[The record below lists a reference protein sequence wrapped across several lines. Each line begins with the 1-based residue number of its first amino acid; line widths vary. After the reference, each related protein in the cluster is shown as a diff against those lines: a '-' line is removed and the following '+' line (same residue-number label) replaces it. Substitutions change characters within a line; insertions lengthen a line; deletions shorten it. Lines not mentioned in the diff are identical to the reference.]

1 MKHTFILIV
10 LVFLLGA
17 CAPQSQFN
25 LTSSMPLEEV
35 SDLETRYASVEK
47 LLREMQASRK
57 IFSDAEWRSLLNV
70 DATIDMLIARI
81 NNIMKFQT
89 TTVSMQEIEFL
100 WGLSTSGYTD
110 ARKVIFAHWSAFTPA
125 TQLTL
130 MNFDVKAETM
140 STFVTELMKN
150 PTNDNMTQALTVIAG
165 IINVAVKMLG
175 VAI

>member
-1 MKHTFILIV
+1 MKHILIIV
-10 LVFLLGA
+10 LILMFSG

-25 LTSSMPLEEV
+25 LNSSMPLEEV
-35 SDLETRYASVEK
+35 ADLETRYASVEK
-47 LLREMQASRK
+47 LMREMQLNRK
-57 IFSDAEWRSLLNV
+57 VFSESEWRTLLNV

-110 ARKVIFAHWSAFTPA
+110 ARKVIYAHWGAFTPA
-125 TQLTL
+125 TKLTL
-130 MNFDVKAETM
+130 TNFDVKAETM
-140 STFVTELMKN
+140 STFITELMKN
-150 PTNDNMTQALTVIAG
+150 PTDDSMTQALTVITG
-165 IINVAVKMLG
+165 ILNVAVKMLG

>member
-1 MKHTFILIV
+1 MKIFAVIICV
-10 LVFLLGA
+10 LLLSG
-17 CAPQSQFN
+17 CATQSQFN

-35 SDLETRYASVEK
+35 SDLETRYASTET
-47 LLREMQASRK
+47 LLRKMQDDRK
-57 IFSDAEWRSLLNV
+57 VFSESEWRTLLNV

-81 NNIMKFQT
+81 NNMMKFQD
-89 TTVSMQEIEFL
+89 TTVSMGEIEFL

-110 ARKVIFAHWSAFTPA
+110 ARGVIYAHWDKFTPA

-130 MNFDVKAETM
+130 TNFDVKAEVM
-140 STFVTELMKN
+140 STFITELMEN
-150 PTNDNMTQALTVIAG
+150 PTNDNMTQALTVITG

>member
-1 MKHTFILIV
+1 MRTFIISLFTV
-10 LVFLLGA
+10 LVLTS

-25 LTSSMPLEEV
+25 LNNSMPLKEV

-47 LLREMQASRK
+47 LIRKMQNDRGT
-57 IFSDAEWRSLLNV
+57 FSESEWRSLLNV

-100 WGLSTSGYTD
+100 WGLSTSGYTE
-110 ARKVIFAHWSAFTPA
+110 AREVIYAHWSSFTPS

-130 MNFDVKAETM
+130 TNFDVKAETM
-140 STFVTELMKN
+140 STFITELMKN
-150 PTNDNMTQALTVIAG
+150 PTDDTMTQALTVITG
-165 IINVAVKMLG
+165 IINIAVKMLG
-175 VAI
+175 MTI